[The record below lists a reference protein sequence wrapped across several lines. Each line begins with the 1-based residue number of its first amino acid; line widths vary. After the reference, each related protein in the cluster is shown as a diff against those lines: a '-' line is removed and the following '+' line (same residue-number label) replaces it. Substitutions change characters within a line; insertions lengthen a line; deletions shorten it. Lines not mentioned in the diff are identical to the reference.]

1 MDELYDTRER
11 TILVNMIDDCGFV
24 EAIVGFTV
32 LLLDNM
38 NGLATNID
46 RERLFDKIVVRRPN
60 AAWDIQ

>member
-1 MDELYDTRER
+1 
-11 TILVNMIDDCGFV
+11 VNMIDDCGFV